1 MKRYYS
7 WMLCTPHKRQKSV
20 VVGQDKSIETTG
32 SRTRLNIIGA
42 VSLNNIA
49 DATVKRYDKVNSET
63 TQQFLSESRQHDNSG
78 KLIHLILDGAVYHR
92 ANTVKDKAKELN
104 IELHYLL
111 TTLQSKFKSD
121 RAALES
127 NE

>member
-1 MKRYYS
+1 MDAMHPTQATKVS
-7 WMLCTPHKRQKSV
+7 CGWIKK
-20 VVGQDKSIETTG
+20 GQDKTIEITG

-42 VSLNNIA
+42 VSLNKIA
-49 DATVKRYDKVNSET
+49 DEKVKRYDKVNSET
-63 TQQFLSESRQHDNSG
+63 TQQFFSELLRQHDNSG